1 MCSLLPTA
9 LTSSDAVGTLVPWV
23 KLLVKLHQAPAVACR
38 VQHHA
43 ALQLHPAC
51 CADCAAA
58 VAMLHAIHLV
68 RDKGHT

>member
-1 MCSLLPTA
+1 
-9 LTSSDAVGTLVPWV
+9 
-23 KLLVKLHQAPAVACR
+23 
-38 VQHHA
+38 
-43 ALQLHPAC
+43 LHPAC